1 MEHNEILKGL
11 KDILVQMDPSKK
23 EMVENVTEDTRL
35 AEDLGLASVAL
46 IYMVVAIEETFGI
59 EFDDLSI
66 DDFKTVGTTIKY
78 IENKLG

>member
-1 MEHNEILKGL
+1 MEHNEILKNL

-23 EMVENVTEDTRL
+23 ELMASVTEETNL
-35 AEDLGLASVAL
+35 SEDLGLTSVAL
-46 IYMVVAIEETFGI
+46 IYMVVAIEETFEI

-78 IENKLG
+78 IENKL

>member
-1 MEHNEILKGL
+1 MEHNEILKNL

-23 EMVENVTEDTRL
+23 EMMASVTEETKL
-35 AEDLGLASVAL
+35 SEDLGLTSVAL

-78 IENKLG
+78 IENKL

>member
-1 MEHNEILKGL
+1 MEHNEILKNL

-23 EMVENVTEDTRL
+23 EMMASVTEETKL
-35 AEDLGLASVAL
+35 SEDLGLTSVAL
-46 IYMVVAIEETFGI
+46 IYMVVAIEEIFGI

-78 IENKLG
+78 IENKL

>member
-1 MEHNEILKGL
+1 MEHNEILKNL

-23 EMVENVTEDTRL
+23 EMMASVTEETKL
-35 AEDLGLASVAL
+35 SEDLGLTSVAL

-78 IENKLG
+78 IENKV

>member
-46 IYMVVAIEETFGI
+46 IYMVVAIEETFGKNTS
-59 EFDDLSI
+59 SI
-66 DDFKTVGTTIKY
+66 PFA
-78 IENKLG
+78 E

>member
-1 MEHNEILKGL
+1 MEHNEILKNL

-23 EMVENVTEDTRL
+23 ELMASVTEETKL
-35 AEDLGLASVAL
+35 SEDLGLTSVAL
-46 IYMVVAIEETFGI
+46 IYMVVAIEETFEI

-78 IENKLG
+78 IENKL